1 MAYINNIYVFVQ
13 SEKINKGVEVSS
25 HPVERGLEISDNV
38 KRNPLTLSLEGA
50 IVGKNA
56 KVQISALTQMMNGGN
71 LISYS
76 GVNILKDCII
86 ESFETGYTNQI
97 TGGCSFTMTLREI
110 RIANSAYTPTKTS
123 SKTKKPTQN
132 GTQQVQKKRVNVY
145 HTVKK
150 GDTLWSIAVQYY
162 GDGSRFDEIYHAN
175 RTRMPR
181 MAVLNVGT
189 ALYIP

>member
-1 MAYINNIYVFVQ
+1 MAYLNNIYLFVK
-13 SEKINKGVEVSS
+13 SEQINKGVEVSS

-38 KRNPLTLSLEGA
+38 KRNPLTLSIEGA

-56 KVQISALTQMMNGGN
+56 KVQLSALTQMMNGGN
-71 LISYS
+71 LVSYS

-86 ESFETGYTNQI
+86 ESFNTDYTNEI
-97 TGGCSFTMTLREI
+97 TGGCSFSMTLREI
-110 RIANSAYTPTKTS
+110 RIANSAYTPTATN
-123 SKTKKPTQN
+123 SKLKKPTQN

-150 GDTLWSIAVQYY
+150 GDTLWSISVQYY
-162 GDGSRFDEIYHAN
+162 GDGSRFNEIYNAN
-175 RTRMPR
+175 KTRIPR

>member
-1 MAYINNIYVFVQ
+1 MAYLNNIYLFVK
-13 SEKINKGVEVSS
+13 SEQINKGVEVSS

-38 KRNPLTLSLEGA
+38 KRNPLTLSIEGA

-56 KVQISALTQMMNGGN
+56 KVQLSALTQMMNGGN
-71 LISYS
+71 LVSYS

-86 ESFETGYTNQI
+86 ESFNTDYTNEI
-97 TGGCSFTMTLREI
+97 TGGCSFSMTLREI
-110 RIANSAYTPTKTS
+110 RIANSAYTPTTTN

-145 HTVKK
+145 HTVKQ

-162 GDGSRFDEIYHAN
+162 GDGSRFNEIYNAN
-175 RTRMPR
+175 KTRIPR